1 MQKIISNLSWIID
14 YYFVY
19 FLYNE
24 RKLDRYYIYMK
35 QKWGNKFT
43 DKIN

>member
-1 MQKIISNLSWIID
+1 MRKIVSKLCWIID

-24 RKLDRYYIYMK
+24 RKLDRYYDYMK
-35 QKWGNKFT
+35 NKWGEKWM
-43 DKIN
+43 

>member
-1 MQKIISNLSWIID
+1 MRKIVSTLCWIID

-24 RKLDRYYIYMK
+24 RQLDRYYDYMK
-35 QKWGNKFT
+35 NKWGEKWM
-43 DKIN
+43 